1 MSLHIYLLCGSL
13 SLYTHLAGS
22 LYVVWRVFIFW
33 KSVGNSQ
40 KSKDSVRSIVPMV
53 SVHYLIRPIVIIMSV
68 TVSTIGILEL

>member
-22 LYVVWRVFIFW
+22 LYVVWGIFIFW
-33 KSVGNSQ
+33 NSVGNSQ
-40 KSKDSVRSIVPMV
+40 NRTESLESVRSIVPTV
-53 SVHYLIRPIVIIMSV
+53 SVHYLIVIIMSV